1 MTGRGLRIGNG
12 SVMALDTATG
22 CDRGVIKARAGPDN
36 TVVAEVARLRRVD
49 VIQWL
54 ERRRNGSWPTVTT
67 LAGCWRSPEN
77 SLDMARLAFDA
88 HV

>member
-12 SVMALDTATG
+12 SVMALDTASG
-22 CDRGVIKARAGPDN
+22 CDRGVIKARTGPDN
-36 TVVAEVARLRRVD
+36 TVVAKVARLRRVD

-54 ERRRNGSWPTVTT
+54 ESRRNGSWPTVTT

-77 SLDMARLAFDA
+77 SLDMTRLAFDA